1 VNRGIVS
8 AAGKGA
14 SNAFV
19 PFSLRP
25 ASSGVLQRKCD
36 CGQHTG
42 SGECEECKKKKDKS
56 SGDPLLLRSSL
67 NRSSA
72 NTVPPIVHGVLRSA
86 GQPLDA
92 STRAFFEPRFGQDF
106 SRVRVHADPL
116 AAESASAVNASAYAY
131 GNHIVFGKN
140 QFSPGT
146 ALGRS
151 VLAHELVH
159 VAQAGSTAPFGGP
172 QRVSSPNDASESEAE
187 AIAGRVNT
195 SAPPESLWNPAGPA
209 ERVNGTLSRLVGPST
224 THCVPNKKGVPADPL
239 NTLTAA
245 DARAKGLAEAAAI
258 LFGVAAA
265 GVVMGITSGTVNQVY
280 QNRFGLPPKKGTGF
294 LNRLTGK
301 VAKTQNDAMQEELQG
316 ISDRFDSIDKNF
328 GRILTYRC
336 IDGAVDMDG
345 CKTHCSGRDASACSG
360 ASTFFLC
367 PTYWGLSQASLS
379 TLLIHESFHMLGHPG
394 HGGKG
399 VGKNLRHAECYASAV
414 SDIFNLNSAGTPAC
428 PSPPE

>member
-1 VNRGIVS
+1 MTKALVASTTKVS
-8 AAGKGA
+8 LKAFAA
-14 SNAFV
+14 
-19 PFSLRP
+19 LRSAP
-25 ASSGVLQRKCD
+25 SGGVLQRKCD

-56 SGDPLLLRSSL
+56 SGDPLLQRSPL
-67 NRSSA
+67 NRSSMNA
-72 NTVPPIVHGVLRSA
+72 VPSIVHDVLRSP

-92 STRAFFEPRFGQDF
+92 ATRAFFEPRFGHDF
-106 SRVRVHADPL
+106 SRVRVHANPM
-116 AAESASAVNASAYAY
+116 AAESASAVSASAYAY

-146 ALGRS
+146 AQGRS

-159 VAQAGSTAPFGGP
+159 VAQAGSAAPANAP
-172 QRVSSPNDASESEAE
+172 QRVSSPSDASESEAE
-187 AIAGRVNT
+187 TIAGRVNT
-195 SAPPESLWNPAGPA
+195 SPPPEPLRNPAGPA
-209 ERVNGTLSRLVGPST
+209 ERVNGTLSRLAGSST

-245 DARAKGLAEAAAI
+245 DAHAKGLTEATAI

-265 GVVMGITSGTVNQVY
+265 GAIMGVTSGTVNQVY
-280 QNRFGLPPKKGTGF
+280 QDRFGLPPKKGTGF

-301 VAKTQNDAMQEELQG
+301 VAKTQNDARQEELQG

-328 GRILTYRC
+328 GKILTYRC
-336 IDGAVDMDG
+336 INSPVSLDG
-345 CKTHCSGRDASACSG
+345 CDTHCKGRDASACEG
-360 ASTFFLC
+360 VSTFFLC
-367 PTYWGLSQASLS
+367 PSFWKLTETGMA
-379 TLLIHESFHMLGHPG
+379 TLLIHESFHMLFGHPG

-399 VGKNLRHAECYASAV
+399 AGKNLRHAECYASSV
-414 SDIFNLNSAGTPAC
+414 SDIFNLAHGGPAC